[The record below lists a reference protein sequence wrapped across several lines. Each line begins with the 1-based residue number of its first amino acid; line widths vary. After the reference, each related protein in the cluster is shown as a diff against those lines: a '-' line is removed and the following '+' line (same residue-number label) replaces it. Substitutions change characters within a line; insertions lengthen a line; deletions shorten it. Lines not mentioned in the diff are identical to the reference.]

1 MDSNILPTPIRL
13 TCRVSRFGRETHS
26 ESPRGNT
33 ACLKSAE
40 SANCKA
46 ATEVRGRMAYMRIK
60 PDWLNDS
67 SAAFE
72 VATAESSYIRR
83 IGTPARPAFS
93 CVAVSQSRCNRDK
106 RTKERK
112 SYPTV
117 CRACCYISK
126 RRLPKS
132 GCRKAMSI
140 GSEYPT
146 WQRSHHSSPSVGKP
160 RTWRRVAGGCLL
172 LTVEDVRDV

>member
-1 MDSNILPTPIRL
+1 MDSIILPTPIRL
-13 TCRVSRFGRETHS
+13 TCRVNRLGRETHS
-26 ESPRGNT
+26 ESPGGNT

-40 SANCKA
+40 SANCKV
-46 ATEVRGRMAYMRIK
+46 ATEVRGGMAYMRIK

-67 SAAFE
+67 SAAYE

-83 IGTPARPAFS
+83 IGTPTRPAFS
-93 CVAVSQSRCNRDK
+93 CVAESQSRCNRDK
-106 RTKERK
+106 RIKERK
-112 SYPTV
+112 SYPTI

-132 GCRKAMSI
+132 GSLMAMSV
-140 GSEYPT
+140 GSEYST

-172 LTVEDVRDV
+172 LTAEDVRDV

>member
-1 MDSNILPTPIRL
+1 MDSKLLPTSIRL
-13 TCRVSRFGRETHS
+13 TCRSARRGRETHS

-40 SANCKA
+40 SANCEA
-46 ATEVRGRMAYMRIK
+46 VTEARGRMAYMRIK

-67 SAAFE
+67 SAASE

-93 CVAVSQSRCNRDK
+93 CAAVSRSRCNRDK
-106 RTKERK
+106 RIKERK

-117 CRACCYISK
+117 CPACCYIPK
-126 RRLPKS
+126 RRLPKP
-132 GCRKAMSI
+132 GCLKAMGA

-146 WQRSHHSSPSVGKP
+146 WQRSHHSSPGAGKP
-160 RTWRRVAGGCLL
+160 RAWRRVAGGCLL
-172 LTVEDVRDV
+172 STVENVRDV